1 MIANQRAIQKKRNIH
16 NIIDNDDE
24 MGEVAEWAGISAA
37 QAKDDDDFD
46 IDNKQVFQQSND
58 HVEQARQKINQK
70 LNKKGTN
77 INQRNGHLLNN
88 LKDKAKTIALQNN
101 QKNNETS
108 IKQQCQFSDDENE
121 KPHIDKGE
129 ESPDKKVFRL
139 SERSIGKIEEEFEQ
153 ANKERI
159 IDLEKKKNEIKQI
172 NFIEAYDEL
181 KGSQDIK
188 DQIQFIQKKTSF
200 LDKLF
205 GCFSINLKS
214 NRLIQEKNQVCLMSQ
229 LSFDDNNES
238 HFRILYTIY
247 CQFMST
253 DYCLRYGSHWEMIGF
268 QGADPT
274 TDLRGAGIFGLLQ
287 MLAFISEYKI
297 YIKQALKIFQDIK
310 IPFSITLI
318 NITTF
323 VLVSLKDN
331 KLNQLINQE
340 DSVISIVN
348 KLYFAGFHL
357 LTKIL
362 KKEEITFHTI
372 GIHLTYIRKQIH
384 EQPQQLIREFQ
395 LDIQRF
401 YKINNI

>member
-24 MGEVAEWAGISAA
+24 IGEVAEWAGVSAA

-46 IDNKQVFQQSND
+46 FDNKQVFQQSND
-58 HVEQARQKINQK
+58 HIEQARQKINQK

-77 INQRNGHLLNN
+77 VNQRNGPLVNN
-88 LKDKAKTIALQNN
+88 LKDKAKSLALQNN
-101 QKNNETS
+101 QSNEAP
-108 IKQQCQFSDDENE
+108 IQQQCQSSDDENE
-121 KPHIDKGE
+121 KPRVDKGE

-153 ANKERI
+153 ANKVRMM
-159 IDLEKKKNEIKQI
+159 DLEKKKNEVKQI
-172 NFIEAYDEL
+172 SFIEVWDQM
-181 KGSQDIK
+181 KGSQDIR
-188 DQIQFIQKKTSF
+188 DQIEFIQKKTSF

-205 GCFSINLKS
+205 GCFSIHLKS
-214 NRLIQEKNQVCLMSQ
+214 SRLIQEKNQVCLMSQ
-229 LSFDDNNES
+229 LQFDDNNES

-247 CQFMST
+247 CQLMTT

-268 QGADPT
+268 QGTDPA
-274 TDLRGAGIFGLLQ
+274 TDLRGAGILGLLQ
-287 MLAFISEYKI
+287 ILAFISEYKI
-297 YIKQALKIFQDIK
+297 YFKQTLKIFQDIN

-340 DSVISIVN
+340 DSVISVIN

-362 KKEEITFHTI
+362 KKEQITFHTI
-372 GIHLTYIRKQIH
+372 GVHLTHIRKQIH
-384 EQPQQLIREFQ
+384 EQPQKLIREFHS
-395 LDIQRF
+395 DIQRF
-401 YKINNI
+401 YKINNV